1 MREERRTGPY
11 DRRSDNCQIRRN
23 FNFLESV
30 VNGVS
35 DPILVIGSDMR
46 VKLTNKAAHDFPAL
60 MAAAQA
66 SATDDHCY
74 RLLFGLDK
82 PCDQAGK
89 HCPLIDVLE
98 TGQPVAAE
106 HEILLNTGESR
117 IFEILASPL
126 RSEDGTLLG
135 IIEVLR
141 DVTERNRATAALQKS
156 HEELELRI
164 QERTSDILAMNEALQ
179 EEILERRW
187 AEESLSQAIDKANLI
202 YRVIPNAIFTVDT
215 NRRITSWNNQAETLT
230 GYTAE
235 EMMGQPCSIFSR
247 HPCLDQCG
255 VFSPMARPPILG
267 KECIIKTKDG
277 RYRIIAKNA
286 ELLRDTEGNIIGA
299 VECFEDI
306 TDKKSF
312 QNQLRT
318 ERDKFHAMLSALDQ
332 GLHILTR
339 DYEVVFQN
347 ENLRKAFGDKIGE
360 KCHKVYKNRDEPC
373 ENCQMQE
380 ALDCLEIR
388 RGELIMDDGRWYQ
401 QSYVPF
407 KDVDD
412 EIKALILLRDI
423 TDEKARQAETL
434 RAGQLASIG
443 ELAAGVAHEINNPI
457 NGIINYAQILLDD
470 IKDEVGNDV
479 LSRIIKEGERIADI
493 VSNLLAFS
501 RQEDGDAT
509 TEISVAQVIEDSF
522 ALIKHQLHKDGI
534 IIEQEIPEDLPLVRV
549 YPQQLQQVF
558 LNLMSNARYALSRRY
573 PGRDPEKK
581 LRITCSVVTLRN
593 APYVRTEVTDM
604 GCGIPE
610 DIIGNIF
617 DPFFSS
623 KGPGEG
629 TGLGLSITHGLIKDF
644 HGFLGV
650 DSKEG
655 QYTTMTVDLPV
666 HQEGNPA
673 TDQLKED

>member
-1 MREERRTGPY
+1 MRDERRIGPY
-11 DRRSDNCQIRRN
+11 DRRKDNCQIRRN
-23 FNFLESV
+23 FKFLESV

-46 VKLTNKAAHDFPAL
+46 VKLTNKVAQHFPAL
-60 MAAAQA
+60 KRPVEEF
-66 SATDDHCY
+66 TDDDHCY
-74 RLLFGLDK
+74 RLLFGLEK
-82 PCDQAGK
+82 PCDQVGK

-98 TGQPVAAE
+98 TGRPVTAE

-117 IFEILASPL
+117 IYEILASPL
-126 RSEDGTLLG
+126 RSDEGALLG

-164 QERTSDILAMNEALQ
+164 RERTADILAMNEALQ

-187 AEESLSQAIDKANLI
+187 AEDSLVQAIERANLI
-202 YRVIPNAIFTVDT
+202 YRVIPSAIFTVDT
-215 NRRITSWNNQAETLT
+215 ERRVTSWNNKAESLT
-230 GYTAE
+230 GYSAE
-235 EMMGQPCSIFSR
+235 EMMGKPCSIFSM

-255 VFSPMARPPILG
+255 IFSPMARPPILN
-267 KECIIKTKDG
+267 KECIIKTKDN
-277 RYRIIAKNA
+277 RYRIISKNA
-286 ELLRDTEGNIIGA
+286 DLLHDTEGNVIGA

-306 TDKKSF
+306 TDKKGF
-312 QNQLRT
+312 ENQLRT

-339 DYEVVFQN
+339 DFEIVFQN
-347 ENLRKAFGDKIGE
+347 ENLRKIFGDKIGE
-360 KCHKVYKNRDEPC
+360 KCHRVYKHRDEPC
-373 ENCQMQE
+373 ENCKMLE
-380 ALDCLEIR
+380 ALDTLEIR

-407 KDVDD
+407 KDVDN

-423 TDEKARQAETL
+423 TEEKAHQAETL

-457 NGIINYAQILLDD
+457 NGIINYAQILLDEN
-470 IKDEVGNDV
+470 KDELGRDV

-501 RQEDGDAT
+501 RQKDGDAT
-509 TEISVAQVIEDSF
+509 SEVQVVEVIDNSF
-522 ALIKHQLHKDGI
+522 ALIKHQLHKDCI
-534 IIEQEIPEDLPLVRV
+534 IIEQDMPDDLPPIQVN
-549 YPQQLQQVF
+549 PQQLQQVL
-558 LNLMSNARYALSRRY
+558 LNLLSNARYALNRRY
-573 PGRDPEKK
+573 SGRDAAKI
-581 LRITCSVVTLRN
+581 LRVSCHVVDLRGK
-593 APYVRTEVTDM
+593 PFIRIEVTDF
-604 GCGIPE
+604 GTGIPE
-610 DIIGNIF
+610 EIIGYIF

-629 TGLGLSITHGLIKDF
+629 TGLGLSISHGIIKDF
-644 HGFLGV
+644 NGFLGV
-650 DSKEG
+650 DSREG
-655 QYTTMTVDLPV
+655 EYTTMTVDLPV
-666 HQEGNPA
+666 YTPSNDDTNPH
-673 TDQLKED
+673 DEV